1 MKFLFCVAFSFKTK
15 FKFYITTQ
23 WYSHSYFNR
32 KIMDFPLIH
41 LSKSNAVPRCYANS
55 ITSTEEHSSLFEKQK
70 KHDEEASCDL
80 ASIVFQCEAPGLLHW
95 LEITSFFLFFSWL
108 SSKGKKNSWRPGG
121 VTRWSSHI
129 PPPHRQQTLLL
140 IPKNPEF
147 HVQTAQ
153 TVEFWNWLLVVHR
166 SPQLKFQK
174 FCKLDVKHS
183 HYLKWIT

>member
-95 LEITSFFLFFSWL
+95 PQAWDYLFLPLLQLTLFQREEEFLETRGCDKVELTYSPTPQTTDITPNTQESRIPCPN
-108 SSKGKKNSWRPGG
+108 SSDSG
-121 VTRWSSHI
+121 VLELAPSSS
-129 PPPHRQQTLLL
+129 Q
-140 IPKNPEF
+140 KS
-147 HVQTAQ
+147 TAKVSEILQ
-153 TVEFWNWLLVVHR
+153 AG
-166 SPQLKFQK
+166 
-174 FCKLDVKHS
+174 C
-183 HYLKWIT
+183 